1 MQIYLLLTRKE
12 NKMEMIVNFLEFVNS
27 IGINMSDAII
37 GFILAII
44 FLRHDKILSFVFN
57 KYDKKVK
64 RLKHEGEEYTL
75 ESADTI
81 NTKLESI
88 VMTDKRI
95 SSAILCNYHNSVSS
109 NVDLSYYYFTSLTE
123 AIGVDSIHQCIDI
136 WRERSYMNYQKELK
150 MIHRSNC
157 VVVNIEDK
165 EDVAVYPKMAKLVHD
180 SGMKTGIF
188 IPINIISKPIAF
200 IVLLYEES
208 FTLESK
214 PEFLYNINKTI
225 DDISILINYSKKK

>member
-1 MQIYLLLTRKE
+1 
-12 NKMEMIVNFLEFVNS
+12 MEMIVNFLEFVNS
-27 IGINMSDAII
+27 LGINAYDAII
-37 GFILAII
+37 GFVMALV

-57 KYDKKVK
+57 KYDKKIK
-64 RLKHEGEEYTL
+64 KLKHTSEEYTL

-88 VMTDKRI
+88 VISDERI

-123 AIGVDSIHQCIDI
+123 AIGMNSIHQCMEI

-157 VVVNIEDK
+157 VIVNINDK
-165 EDVAVYPKMAKLVHD
+165 DDIAVYPKMAKLIND
-180 SGMKTGIF
+180 SGMKTGVF
-188 IPINIISKPIAF
+188 IPINIINKPIAF
-200 IVLLYEES
+200 IVLLYEEE
-208 FTLESK
+208 FFIESK
-214 PEFLYNINKTI
+214 PEFLYKINKNI
-225 DDISILINYSKKK
+225 DDISILINYSKAK